1 MNIGQVIKLDVSIQ
15 KDYLHFLL
23 TELLDNNLQDLD
35 VEVNNIQ
42 IHLERSKDITYS
54 IVNKEILLSLPLF
67 IKIRR
72 PSGLFTIEGE
82 GEMVLELKAT
92 IDFSYNK
99 MISKTEITNYSWI
112 EKPKLQLGALNMPIS
127 SLAALLIDHS
137 GSIITGKID
146 SAIRQFI
153 VPNSLL
159 DAYFFDKLEEFNEHP
174 KMPISIVPELETI
187 HLIPFDDSE
196 EIVSIKAFISGRL
209 KVRPIGVNSEERIY
223 PDIHWGDQDTQSFM
237 LKQDLILSYQHI
249 INLIEGLLENQDFG
263 GKTIEVEELKIHYDE
278 RLNISTR
285 VVKPV
290 AMDIK
295 LTGEPSFDK
304 ESGVMD
310 VENIDLHTS
319 SRNLLY
325 KLVNPVIEKVIEK
338 RVLTAFPIN
347 INDLL
352 MKVISEQLADVN
364 EGSKLINISIFDVV
378 IDDVDFI
385 NEGLDVKCSIIRPEV
400 KLVFKENT

>member
-1 MNIGQVIKLDVSIQ
+1 MNISQVIKLDVSIQ
-15 KDYLHFLL
+15 KEYLHSLL

-42 IHLERSKDITYS
+42 IHLERSKEITYS
-54 IVNKEILLSLPLF
+54 IVNKEIQLSLPLY

-82 GEMVLELKAT
+82 GEMVLDLKAT

-99 MISKTEITNYSWI
+99 MVSKTEIINYSWI
-112 EKPKLQLGALNMPIS
+112 EKPKLQLGALNMPVS

-159 DAYFFDKLEEFNEHP
+159 DTYFFDMLEEFNSHP

-209 KVRPIGVNSEERIY
+209 KVRPIGVNTEERIY
-223 PDIHWGDQDTQSFM
+223 PDIHWGEQDTQSFM
-237 LKQDLILSYQHI
+237 LKQDLVLSYQHI

-263 GKTIEVEELKIHYDE
+263 GKTIEVEELKIHFDE

-352 MKVISEQLADVN
+352 MKVISEQIADVN
-364 EGSKLINISIFDVV
+364 EGSEIINISIFDVV